1 MGIGINSKFNFRD
14 FMPWP
19 YQYLGALLSARESIT
34 IWPIFSA
41 EGVHNGVLYQIK
53 LKMDQ
58 KGLNNKYGPKAKT
71 RLKGL

>member
-14 FMPWP
+14 FMPRP
-19 YQYLGALLSARESIT
+19 YQFLGALLSAREKII
-34 IWPIFSA
+34 IWPIFSI

-58 KGLNNKYGPKAKT
+58 KGLNG
-71 RLKGL
+71 LKGL